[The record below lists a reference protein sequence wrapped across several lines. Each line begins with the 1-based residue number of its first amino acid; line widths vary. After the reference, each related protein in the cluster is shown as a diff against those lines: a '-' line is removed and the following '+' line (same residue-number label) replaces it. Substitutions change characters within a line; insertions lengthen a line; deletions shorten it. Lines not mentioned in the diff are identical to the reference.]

1 MREVL
6 KSEIFGRIVL
16 VGVSVLFALLLCE
29 VVIRALGYPRKEV
42 KVNLQDRQHIT
53 SANCY
58 SSQTS
63 SRLPFD
69 LRVGHQAERFFKR
82 FEVEFGQAQFLVR
95 HAPFCIGY
103 DIPSRERGFSPK
115 RDRVIVTVGDSFTFG
130 EGIRKENTLAGL
142 LEKSLPLY
150 NVRNYGV
157 SGVNLLDVEGVLRGC
172 FYTNWISKV
181 KHVLYFYN
189 LNDIPITKALK
200 KKQKKLVLDFQNIR
214 FDGPFAPKKKR
225 YKGFWSFSKLFLWV
239 QRRLLVRREAT
250 SSVKLYRDMYFS
262 KENQKNLQKAY
273 DSLTRMHK
281 AVTKAGK
288 TFTILLYPLLYK
300 SKGIYPFA
308 KIHQKMLSFC
318 KKKGF
323 RCIDLM
329 PAFKEHPSLQKFVVH
344 PIDFHPNGDANRL
357 VMDYLKKNKL
367 LSFIK

>member
-6 KSEIFGRIVL
+6 KSETFGRIVL
-16 VGVSVLFALLLCE
+16 VGASVLFALFVCE
-29 VVIRALGYPRKEV
+29 VVIRVLGYPRKEV
-42 KVNLQDRQHIT
+42 KVNLQEFKTERF
-53 SANCY
+53 ANCY

-63 SRLPFD
+63 NPLPLD
-69 LRVGHQAERFFKR
+69 LRESHQAERFFKH
-82 FEVEFGQAQFLVR
+82 FKMELEQAQFVI
-95 HAPFCIGY
+95 AQTPFCIEY
-103 DIPSRERGFSPK
+103 DLLGRKRGFSPK
-115 RDRVIVTVGDSFTFG
+115 RDKIIVTVGDSFTFG

-150 NVRNYGV
+150 NVRNYGA
-157 SGVNLLDVEGVLRGC
+157 SNTNLLDIEGVLRGC

-308 KIHQKMLSFC
+308 KIHQKMLFFC

-329 PAFKEHPSLQKFVVH
+329 PAFKEHPSLRKFVVH
-344 PIDFHPNGDANRL
+344 SIDFHPNGDANRL
-357 VMDYLKKNKL
+357 VIDYLKKNKL